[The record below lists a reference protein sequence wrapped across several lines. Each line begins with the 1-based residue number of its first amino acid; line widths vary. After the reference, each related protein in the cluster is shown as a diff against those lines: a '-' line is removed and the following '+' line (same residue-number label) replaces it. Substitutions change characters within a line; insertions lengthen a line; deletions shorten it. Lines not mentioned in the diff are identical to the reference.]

1 MVLLPGL
8 IIKATSI
15 VLASLFALSLS
26 FNPLLNPESTPTP
39 IIKITNWDN
48 NRVYS
53 ANIDNK
59 PAYII
64 FELDSENIII
74 KKKEYKKEQDR
85 DNTTESEIV
94 TEYNPQPTPPTPT
107 PPNPGKIKIVFKD
120 DKTKGITFIYD
131 RNMGDGEISET
142 DKKYLD
148 LVFQNIEKFH
158 SKNNTINEKLK
169 DFYNEHVV
177 KKK

>member
-1 MVLLPGL
+1 MVLLPSL

-15 VLASLFALSLS
+15 ALASLFALSLS
-26 FNPLLNPESTPTP
+26 FNPLLHPESTTPT
-39 IIKITNWDN
+39 IQITNWDN

-64 FELDSENIII
+64 FELENENVII
-74 KKKEYKKEQDR
+74 KKKEYSKKQDR

-94 TEYNPQPTPPTPT
+94 TEYNPPIIPPT